1 MRVLLWHVH
10 GSWTTAFV
18 QGRHEY
24 LIPVTADRGP
34 DGLGRARTFT
44 WPASAVE
51 ITREE
56 AAEADVDVVVLQ
68 RPHELER
75 LAAEWLGGRR
85 PGREVAAVYLEHNAP
100 QGRINELRHVA
111 ADRPDLVV
119 VHVTHFNDLFW
130 DCGSTPTRVIEHGIV
145 DPGDRYSGEVP
156 AAAVVVNEPAR
167 RGRVTGT
174 DLLERLGA
182 AVPVDLFGM
191 QSQRLA
197 GAPGVRSVADLA
209 QDRLHAE
216 MARRRLYLHPVRWT
230 SLGLSLLEAMH
241 LGMPVVALATTEV
254 VEAVPP
260 EAGVVSTR
268 VEVLADAARRLV
280 ADPEQARLMGKAARA
295 AATGSWPTGTP
306 CSRRC
311 AAGEDRHGERARQ
324 PAGRARR
331 GRRRR
336 AERARGRPLGRAGQ
350 ARGRGG
356 GPHPPRR
363 PGPAGEGGR
372 GPRGHRRARRR
383 RAGRADPQGR
393 PPAPHGGVRGAAAP
407 VLA

>member
-1 MRVLLWHVH
+1 VRVLLWHVH

-34 DGLGRARTFT
+34 DGLGRARTWS

-56 AAEADVDVVVLQ
+56 AADAEVDVVVLQ
-68 RPHELER
+68 RPHELEG
-75 LAAEWLGGRR
+75 LAAQWLGGRR

-100 QGRINELRHVA
+100 QGRINEMGHVA
-111 ADRPDLVV
+111 ADRPELVV

-156 AAAVVVNEPAR
+156 AAAMVVNEPAR

-191 QSQRLA
+191 QTQHLA

-295 AATGSWPTGTP
+295 AATARYGLDRFLADWDALLEEVR
-306 CSRRC
+306 SR
-311 AAGEDRHGERARQ
+311 
-324 PAGRARR
+324 
-331 GRRRR
+331 
-336 AERARGRPLGRAGQ
+336 
-350 ARGRGG
+350 
-356 GPHPPRR
+356 
-363 PGPAGEGGR
+363 
-372 GPRGHRRARRR
+372 
-383 RAGRADPQGR
+383 
-393 PPAPHGGVRGAAAP
+393 
-407 VLA
+407 

>member
-1 MRVLLWHVH
+1 VRVLLWHVH

-34 DGLGRARTFT
+34 DGLGRARTWS

-56 AAEADVDVVVLQ
+56 AAEAEVDMVVLQ
-68 RPHELER
+68 RPNELEG

-85 PGREVAAVYLEHNAP
+85 PGREVAAIYLEHNAP
-100 QGRINELRHVA
+100 QGRINEMGHVA
-111 ADRPDLVV
+111 ADRPELVV

-156 AAAVVVNEPAR
+156 AAAMVINEPVR

-191 QSQRLA
+191 RTQHLA

-280 ADPEQARLMGKAARA
+280 ADLEQARLMGKAARA
-295 AATGSWPTGTP
+295 AATARYGLDRFLADWDALLEEVR
-306 CSRRC
+306 SR
-311 AAGEDRHGERARQ
+311 
-324 PAGRARR
+324 
-331 GRRRR
+331 
-336 AERARGRPLGRAGQ
+336 
-350 ARGRGG
+350 
-356 GPHPPRR
+356 
-363 PGPAGEGGR
+363 
-372 GPRGHRRARRR
+372 
-383 RAGRADPQGR
+383 
-393 PPAPHGGVRGAAAP
+393 
-407 VLA
+407 